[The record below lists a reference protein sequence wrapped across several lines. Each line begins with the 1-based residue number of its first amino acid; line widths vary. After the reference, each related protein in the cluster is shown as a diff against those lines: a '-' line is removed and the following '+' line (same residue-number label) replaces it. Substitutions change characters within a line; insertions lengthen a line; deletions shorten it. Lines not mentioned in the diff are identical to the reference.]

1 MTLLVMLVRR
11 EPLSGHR
18 PMVRTP
24 AAMCAPMEQ
33 TLKTT
38 SPSWTWPHALGER
51 EAVRGGISTCA
62 VLPRGAAARK
72 LGLCGVRTHEHQ
84 LVDIGRVWPTRWLL
98 PMRAGVAMTRRAR
111 APTALW
117 PRGPSAHP
125 REAFASSSW
134 CAHTITR
141 TLGGWR
147 SNAGFGAVDMARC
160 TRCRLDGPS
169 ALFGAAISRRV
180 QALSGLGPRW
190 CDHAAIAFDAS
201 ATAADISGFVSGGG
215 VTSGSMGVARSFARW
230 PIYASLGNLQ
240 LPLPTSPPAVPPP
253 PLSPPLLTCLVA
265 IIVSVM
271 LTRLRNFCHRAVA
284 TAAPP
289 LSFMPS
295 HTRLLVG
302 ASKP

>member
-1 MTLLVMLVRR
+1 MTLLVMLVRQ

-62 VLPRGAAARK
+62 VRPRGAAARK
-72 LGLCGVRTHEHQ
+72 LGLCGVRAHEHQ
-84 LVDIGRVWPTRWLL
+84 LVDIGWVWPTGWLL
-98 PMRAGVAMTRRAR
+98 PMRAGAAMTRRAR

-134 CAHTITR
+134 CARTITR
-141 TLGGWR
+141 VLGGWR
-147 SNAGFGAVDMARC
+147 SNAGFGAVGMARC

-169 ALFGAAISRRV
+169 ALFGAAISRRA

-190 CDHAAIAFDAS
+190 CAHAAIAFNAS
-201 ATAADISGFVSGGG
+201 ATAE
-215 VTSGSMGVARSFARW
+215 R
-230 PIYASLGNLQ
+230 YH
-240 LPLPTSPPAVPPP
+240 PPP
-253 PLSPPLLTCLVA
+253 DETENICSCCRRVESYCCMCAPARTEPA
-265 IIVSVM
+265 E
-271 LTRLRNFCHRAVA
+271 RLHPARDCRAEE
-284 TAAPP
+284 
-289 LSFMPS
+289 
-295 HTRLLVG
+295 R
-302 ASKP
+302 